1 MSWIRGV
8 MIGAAALAFAGAATG
23 QPSEGG
29 PPPAKVVVDPAQM
42 ERVEGLREVTGEL
55 RAVRRSLIAAEEAGR
70 VIELTVAEGDEIESG
85 GVIARLDDAIARL
98 ERDQA
103 AAQIEV
109 RKATV
114 QEREADLEKTERD
127 LSRLQEL
134 QQRSSA
140 SENEVLDAKTAVTA
154 AAARLAEAE
163 AELRSAEAT
172 LALAEERLD
181 DMRVTAPFTGRVV
194 TKRTEVGQWV
204 REGDAVVELVQLDR
218 IEAWLDVPERFVNR
232 LAKPGA
238 TVPIRVAAL
247 GRTLEGTVAQIVPAA
262 DPLSRI
268 FPVRATLPNDE
279 GLLRPGMSATG
290 LAPTGQDVDVL
301 TVHKDAILRDEAGAY
316 VFLNAGG
323 RAMAARIE
331 ELFPVGQ
338 RMAIRSRQI
347 EEGAEVVVE
356 GNERLYPG
364 QPLAPQP
371 MGAGMAQSPSD
382 RGGEG

>member
-1 MSWIRGV
+1 MSLVRGV
-8 MIGAAALAFAGAATG
+8 MTVMASLAFAGAALS

-29 PPPAKVVVDPAQM
+29 PPPAKVVVDPARM

-55 RAVRRSLIAAEEAGR
+55 RAVRRSLIASEEAGR
-70 VIELTVAEGDEIESG
+70 VVELTVAEGDEIEAG

-98 ERDQA
+98 ERDQT

-114 QEREADLEKTERD
+114 QEREADLEKAERD
-127 LSRLQEL
+127 LARLQEL

-154 AAARLAEAE
+154 AAARLAEAK
-163 AELRSAEAT
+163 AELRTAEVS
-172 LALAEERLD
+172 LALAKERLE
-181 DMRVTAPFTGRVV
+181 DMQVTAPFTGRVV

-218 IEAWLDVPERFVNR
+218 IEAWLSVPERFINR
-232 LAKPGA
+232 LAEPGA
-238 TVPIRVAAL
+238 TVPIRVTAL
-247 GRTLEGTVAQIVPAA
+247 GETLEGTVAQIVPAA
-262 DPLSRI
+262 DRLSRI
-268 FPVRATLPNDE
+268 FPVRATLPNDD

-301 TVHKDAILRDEAGAY
+301 TVHKDAILRDGAGAY
-316 VFLNAGG
+316 VFINAGQV
-323 RAMAARIE
+323 AAAARIE
-331 ELFPVGQ
+331 ELFPVGG

-347 EEGAEVVVE
+347 EEGTEVVVE

-371 MGAGMAQSPSD
+371 VGGGMAQSPTD
-382 RGGEG
+382 GDGEG

>member
-1 MSWIRGV
+1 MSWVRGV
-8 MIGAAALAFAGAATG
+8 MIAAAALGFAGATTA
-23 QPSEGG
+23 QPSGGG

-70 VIELTVAEGDEIESG
+70 VVELTVAEGDEIEEG
-85 GVIARLDDAIARL
+85 GLIARLDDAIARL

-103 AAQIEV
+103 AAQLDV
-109 RKATV
+109 RSAAV

-181 DMRVTAPFTGRVV
+181 NMRVTAPFTGRIV

-218 IEAWLDVPERFVNR
+218 IEAWLSVPERFVNR

-247 GRTLEGTVAQIVPAA
+247 GETLEGTVAQIVPAA

-316 VFLNAGG
+316 VFINVGG
-323 RAMAARIE
+323 SAMAARIE
-331 ELFPVGQ
+331 ELFPVGR

-347 EEGAEVVVE
+347 EEGTEVVVE

-371 MGAGMAQSPSD
+371 MGEGMAQSPAG